1 METPTLNPSTLR
13 GENRKKSGG
22 AGAPHPRNNQADKQ
36 LRGQNA
42 RKNQEQTGTNQKQPE
57 TGKQAGHPAR
67 PNIRTTSDALPN
79 AEAAPRSSKDIPGS
93 LETDQAMADP
103 TTPPGTRQGKLSP
116 TARTRP
122 ESPFLEQPNFG
133 YRLEAPHQT
142 YFSPANANPFAA
154 LEKFNPEE
162 EDLKHTQEE
171 MGDRWVFPA
180 GRKLAPKFVSPGK
193 TPPPSSPTRTPT
205 QDSAS
210 GSKRKRTRSE
220 VHRSF
225 FTSLG
230 ISVPPGEEFA
240 RARIWPVLS
249 RERDE

>member
-1 METPTLNPSTLR
+1 
-13 GENRKKSGG
+13 
-22 AGAPHPRNNQADKQ
+22 
-36 LRGQNA
+36 
-42 RKNQEQTGTNQKQPE
+42 
-57 TGKQAGHPAR
+57 
-67 PNIRTTSDALPN
+67 
-79 AEAAPRSSKDIPGS
+79 
-93 LETDQAMADP
+93 MADP

-171 MGDRWVFPA
+171 MGDRWLFPA

-193 TPPPSSPTRTPT
+193 APPPPPP
-205 QDSAS
+205 QPAPQ
-210 GSKRKRTRSE
+210 RKTA
-220 VHRSF
+220 HRGVDGREHAQMY
-225 FTSLG
+225 TALSL
-230 ISVPPGEEFA
+230 P
-240 RARIWPVLS
+240 L
-249 RERDE
+249 

>member
-1 METPTLNPSTLR
+1 
-13 GENRKKSGG
+13 
-22 AGAPHPRNNQADKQ
+22 
-36 LRGQNA
+36 
-42 RKNQEQTGTNQKQPE
+42 
-57 TGKQAGHPAR
+57 
-67 PNIRTTSDALPN
+67 
-79 AEAAPRSSKDIPGS
+79 
-93 LETDQAMADP
+93 MANP

-116 TARTRP
+116 TAKTRP
-122 ESPFLEQPNFG
+122 ESPLLEQPNFG

-142 YFSPANANPFAA
+142 YFSAANANPFAA
-154 LEKFNPEE
+154 LEKLNPEE

-171 MGDRWVFPA
+171 MGDRWVFQA
-180 GRKLAPKFVSPGK
+180 GRKLAPRFVSPGK
-193 TPPPSSPTRTPT
+193 APPPPPPPSSPTRTPT

-240 RARIWPVLS
+240 RVRI
-249 RERDE
+249 